1 VPQRGARASPFASPR
16 IGRGAAG
23 FPGARVEC
31 AVTSAASTT
40 RCPASRDVDP
50 RARTGWSTVG
60 HNAASRRVHHAA
72 VTRHGRQGGSNS
84 KGGSRP
90 DVVSPGNRGCWWS
103 QRKQGV
109 ASPTGSLCL
118 FVTEGSA
125 GRGPRRP
132 HPPKRP
138 DPLPSS
144 FDGAASL
151 LPEHRRGGEGVH
163 REGFTPR
170 YRAGQTPLPEG
181 ATGVEAPLYR
191 AGPSRAP
198 GSGAHRLLPASEHR
212 TPSAE

>member
-1 VPQRGARASPFASPR
+1 MCLSGVLVPRRVPHPGSAGAWPDSRGV
-16 IGRGAAG
+16 
-23 FPGARVEC
+23 RVEC

-84 KGGSRP
+84 AGGRRP

-118 FVTEGSA
+118 LVTEGSA
-125 GRGPRRP
+125 GRSPRRP

-144 FDGAASL
+144 CDGAASL
-151 LPEHRRGGEGVH
+151 LPEHRKGVG
-163 REGFTPR
+163 REC
-170 YRAGQTPLPEG
+170 
-181 ATGVEAPLYR
+181 TGR
-191 AGPSRAP
+191 C
-198 GSGAHRLLPASEHR
+198 LLPATVQVRAHYPRGLPE
-212 TPSAE
+212 